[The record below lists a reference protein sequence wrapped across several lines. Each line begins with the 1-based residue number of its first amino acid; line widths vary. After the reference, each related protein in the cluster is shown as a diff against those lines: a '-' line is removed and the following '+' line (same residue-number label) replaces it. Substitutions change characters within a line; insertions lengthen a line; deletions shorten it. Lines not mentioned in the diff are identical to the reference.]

1 MTKKKKI
8 ILYWLLPISALTIS
22 IVSTTSFIL
31 VKNNLNNKILKTSLN
46 IKPKINNDLEN
57 SNLRFNPTKFDVNFF
72 VNKISL
78 SNDFSKIFSFNQT
91 TWDEKQLGWK
101 NKEGIIYKV
110 KKINSYKED
119 IENNSFIFDVLIE
132 KQYKNNYLEYNE
144 KILISKTLFAN
155 SSDSQKEFLSIVS
168 KKINQLFANEDL
180 QFKLKSNENIE
191 TNKDLEL
198 SIKESKN
205 NDYYFETHH
214 LSENEIKYVFKN
226 DDFNYLGLDYVSI
239 LPVVKWNEKKLIL
252 NSNEAFFYENN
263 VFNTNNDL
271 YSFLNSNSE
280 KLPTWIQQDNNSIKN
295 LIFNPDIYSYHLD
308 TWGNKVPN
316 HNFQSIVLKLELNNE
331 YVYLVVWSNLLRITS
346 SLIESAPEIEPKLLK
361 DSKGNT
367 LLYSD
372 LINEKSYIFNN
383 GIKSNINFK
392 IDLDQNNVLQ
402 YDVINVEFANEDI
415 WKKNAIVTIQISHPS
430 ISTKKQYQLVLNSGF
445 KSLAYFQLENQ
456 IKQLTNLND
465 LSKIDLIIEKKEQ
478 SNQVIKDNISE
489 LDVLETLLN
498 IKSKL
503 TNAKYKIDWA
513 QINNG
518 NVLNLGIKISSIN
531 DLENYWTYNGV
542 VQIFEVS
549 LKLE

>member
-46 IKPKINNDLEN
+46 IKPTINNDLEN

-119 IENNSFIFDVLIE
+119 AENNSFIFDVLIE

-144 KILISKTLFAN
+144 KILISETLFAN

-180 QFKLKSNENIE
+180 QFKLKSNKNIE

-205 NDYYFETHH
+205 NDYYFETNH

-226 DDFNYLGLDYVSI
+226 DEFNYLGLDYVSI

-346 SLIESAPEIEPKLLK
+346 SLIESAPEIKPKLLK

-372 LINEKSYIFNN
+372 LINEKSYVFNN

-478 SNQVIKDNISE
+478 SNQVIKDNVSK

-503 TNAKYKIDWA
+503 SNAKYKIDWA

>member
-46 IKPKINNDLEN
+46 IKPTINNDLEN

-119 IENNSFIFDVLIE
+119 VENNSFIFDVLIE

-144 KILISKTLFAN
+144 KISISKTLFAN

-180 QFKLKSNENIE
+180 QFKLKSNKNIE

-205 NDYYFETHH
+205 NDYYFETNH

-346 SLIESAPEIEPKLLK
+346 SLIESAPEIKPKLLK

-478 SNQVIKDNISE
+478 SNQVIKDNVSE
-489 LDVLETLLN
+489 LDILETLLN

>member
-144 KILISKTLFAN
+144 KILISKNLFAN

-198 SIKESKN
+198 YIKESKN
-205 NDYYFETHH
+205 NDYYFETNH

-226 DDFNYLGLDYVSI
+226 DEFNYLGLDYVSI

-478 SNQVIKDNISE
+478 SNQVIKDNVSE

>member
-1 MTKKKKI
+1 
-8 ILYWLLPISALTIS
+8 
-22 IVSTTSFIL
+22 
-31 VKNNLNNKILKTSLN
+31 
-46 IKPKINNDLEN
+46 
-57 SNLRFNPTKFDVNFF
+57 
-72 VNKISL
+72 
-78 SNDFSKIFSFNQT
+78 
-91 TWDEKQLGWK
+91 
-101 NKEGIIYKV
+101 
-110 KKINSYKED
+110 
-119 IENNSFIFDVLIE
+119 
-132 KQYKNNYLEYNE
+132 
-144 KILISKTLFAN
+144 
-155 SSDSQKEFLSIVS
+155 
-168 KKINQLFANEDL
+168 
-180 QFKLKSNENIE
+180 
-191 TNKDLEL
+191 
-198 SIKESKN
+198 
-205 NDYYFETHH
+205 
-214 LSENEIKYVFKN
+214 
-226 DDFNYLGLDYVSI
+226 
-239 LPVVKWNEKKLIL
+239 
-252 NSNEAFFYENN
+252 
-263 VFNTNNDL
+263 
-271 YSFLNSNSE
+271 
-280 KLPTWIQQDNNSIKN
+280 NSIKN

-542 VQIFEVS
+542 VQIFEAS

>member
-31 VKNNLNNKILKTSLN
+31 VKNNLNNEILKTSLN

-155 SSDSQKEFLSIVS
+155 SSNSQKEFLSIVS

-205 NDYYFETHH
+205 NDYYFETNH

-316 HNFQSIVLKLELNNE
+316 YNFQSIVLKLELNNE

-478 SNQVIKDNISE
+478 SNQVIKDNVSE
-489 LDVLETLLN
+489 LDILETLLN

>member
-31 VKNNLNNKILKTSLN
+31 VKNNLNNEILKTSLN

-78 SNDFSKIFSFNQT
+78 SNDFSKIFIFNQT

-205 NDYYFETHH
+205 NDYYFETNH

-478 SNQVIKDNISE
+478 SNQVIKDNVSE
-489 LDVLETLLN
+489 LDILETLLN

>member
-8 ILYWLLPISALTIS
+8 ILYWALPISALTIS

-31 VKNNLNNKILKTSLN
+31 VKNNLNNEILKTSLN

-119 IENNSFIFDVLIE
+119 AENNSFIFDVLIE

-239 LPVVKWNEKKLIL
+239 VPVVKWNEKKLIL
-252 NSNEAFFYENN
+252 NSNEAFSYENN

-346 SLIESAPEIEPKLLK
+346 SLIESAPEIKPKLLK

-478 SNQVIKDNISE
+478 SNQVIKDNVSE

>member
-31 VKNNLNNKILKTSLN
+31 VKNNLNNEILKTSLN

-91 TWDEKQLGWK
+91 TWDEKQMGWK

-144 KILISKTLFAN
+144 KISISKTLFAN

-205 NDYYFETHH
+205 NDYYFETNHF
-214 LSENEIKYVFKN
+214 SENEIKYVFKN

-239 LPVVKWNEKKLIL
+239 LPIVKWNEKKLIL

-542 VQIFEVS
+542 VQIFEAS

>member
-31 VKNNLNNKILKTSLN
+31 VKNNLNNEILKTSLN

-91 TWDEKQLGWK
+91 TWDEKQMGWK

>member
-144 KILISKTLFAN
+144 KISISKTLFAN

-205 NDYYFETHH
+205 NDYYFETNHF
-214 LSENEIKYVFKN
+214 SENEIKYVFKN

-542 VQIFEVS
+542 VQIFEAS

>member
-46 IKPKINNDLEN
+46 IKPTINNDLEN

-119 IENNSFIFDVLIE
+119 AENNSFIFDVLIE

-180 QFKLKSNENIE
+180 QFKLKSNKNIE

-198 SIKESKN
+198 HIKESKN
-205 NDYYFETHH
+205 NDYYFETNH

-226 DDFNYLGLDYVSI
+226 DEFNYLGLDYVSI

-252 NSNEAFFYENN
+252 NSNEAFSYENN

-271 YSFLNSNSE
+271 YSFLNSNFE

-346 SLIESAPEIEPKLLK
+346 SLIESAPEIKPKLLK

-478 SNQVIKDNISE
+478 SDQVIKDSVSE

>member
-31 VKNNLNNKILKTSLN
+31 VKNNLNNEILKTSLN

>member
-31 VKNNLNNKILKTSLN
+31 VKNNLNNEILKTSLN

-119 IENNSFIFDVLIE
+119 TENNSFIFDVLIE

-155 SSDSQKEFLSIVS
+155 SSNSQKEFLSIVS

-205 NDYYFETHH
+205 NDYYFETNH

-478 SNQVIKDNISE
+478 SNQVIKDNVSE
-489 LDVLETLLN
+489 LDILETLLN

>member
-31 VKNNLNNKILKTSLN
+31 VKNNLNNEILKTSLN

-91 TWDEKQLGWK
+91 TWDEKQMGWK

-144 KILISKTLFAN
+144 KISISKTLFAN

-205 NDYYFETHH
+205 NDYYFETNH

>member
-31 VKNNLNNKILKTSLN
+31 VKNNLNNEILKTSLN

-205 NDYYFETHH
+205 NDYYFETNH

>member
-46 IKPKINNDLEN
+46 IKPTINNDLEN

-119 IENNSFIFDVLIE
+119 AENNSFIFDVLIE

-180 QFKLKSNENIE
+180 QFKLKSNKNIE

-205 NDYYFETHH
+205 NDYYFETNH

-252 NSNEAFFYENN
+252 NSNEAFSYENN
-263 VFNTNNDL
+263 IFNTNNDL

-308 TWGNKVPN
+308 AWGNKVPN

-346 SLIESAPEIEPKLLK
+346 SLIESAPEIKPKLLK

-478 SNQVIKDNISE
+478 SNQVIKDSVSE

-542 VQIFEVS
+542 VQIFEAS

>member
-78 SNDFSKIFSFNQT
+78 SNDFSKIFIFNQT

>member
-31 VKNNLNNKILKTSLN
+31 VKNNLNNEILKTSLN

-205 NDYYFETHH
+205 NDYYFETNH

-280 KLPTWIQQDNNSIKN
+280 KLPTWTQQDNNSIKN

>member
-46 IKPKINNDLEN
+46 IKPTINNDLEN

-119 IENNSFIFDVLIE
+119 AENNSFIFDVLIE

-180 QFKLKSNENIE
+180 QFKLKSNKNIE

-198 SIKESKN
+198 HIKESKN
-205 NDYYFETHH
+205 NDYYFETNH

-252 NSNEAFFYENN
+252 NSNEAFSYENN

-346 SLIESAPEIEPKLLK
+346 SLIESAPEIKPKLLK

-478 SNQVIKDNISE
+478 SNQVIKDSVSE

>member
-31 VKNNLNNKILKTSLN
+31 VKNNLNNEILKTSLN

-144 KILISKTLFAN
+144 KISISKTLFAN

-205 NDYYFETHH
+205 NDYYFETNH

>member
-91 TWDEKQLGWK
+91 TWDEKQMGWK

-205 NDYYFETHH
+205 NDYYFETNHF
-214 LSENEIKYVFKN
+214 SENEIKYVFKN

-239 LPVVKWNEKKLIL
+239 LPIVKWNEKKLIL

>member
-31 VKNNLNNKILKTSLN
+31 VKNNLNNEILKTSLN

-180 QFKLKSNENIE
+180 QFKLKSNKNIE

-205 NDYYFETHH
+205 NDYYFETNH

-252 NSNEAFFYENN
+252 NSNEAFSYENN

>member
-46 IKPKINNDLEN
+46 IKPTINNDLEN

-119 IENNSFIFDVLIE
+119 AENNSFIFDVLIE

-180 QFKLKSNENIE
+180 QFKLKSNKNIE

-198 SIKESKN
+198 HIKESKN
-205 NDYYFETHH
+205 NDYYFETNH

-252 NSNEAFFYENN
+252 NSNEAFSYENN

-271 YSFLNSNSE
+271 YSFLNSNSK

-346 SLIESAPEIEPKLLK
+346 SLIESAPEIKPKLLK

-478 SNQVIKDNISE
+478 SNQVIKDSVSE